1 MKIKNKETSRT
12 TKIKIDLEKEEAKN
26 NKNYNFT
33 QLYDLGKRNIRAMFK
48 NKEYFLGD
56 LYMYLIENCETSLST
71 IRISQKDLC
80 KILNCNIKTLRKNLK
95 ILQQRGCI
103 SITEIIGEEYLYSIN
118 PDEIWNSKSYLKEH
132 SPYYTNMKL
141 DKIADIEFIKDI
153 RKASR
158 KYNKTIKNKLLVK
171 GNKENE

>member
-56 LYMYLIENCETSLST
+56 LYM
-71 IRISQKDLC
+71 
-80 KILNCNIKTLRKNLK
+80 
-95 ILQQRGCI
+95 
-103 SITEIIGEEYLYSIN
+103 
-118 PDEIWNSKSYLKEH
+118 
-132 SPYYTNMKL
+132 
-141 DKIADIEFIKDI
+141 
-153 RKASR
+153 
-158 KYNKTIKNKLLVK
+158 
-171 GNKENE
+171 